1 MVDGEASLATRAAW
15 LYFAAGMTQS
25 EVASRLNIQSTKAH
39 RLIARAS
46 REGMIRV
53 FVEGPVAECVAL
65 ENALA
70 QRFGLAFCRVA
81 PDLGEGDLPLKALAL
96 EGASFLRQ
104 ILERGEDKVIGV
116 GHGRTLAAVVEQLPQ
131 TPAPDVHFVS
141 LLGGLTRKFA
151 ANPFDVIHRLAE
163 RTGAEAY
170 LLPVPVFAN
179 SVADRA
185 VLMKQYGIADVF
197 ALARKASLLVVGIG
211 QINREGFLVSSGMIK
226 PDEVTELKRFGA
238 CADLLGHF
246 FSADGAVLDI
256 DLSARATSMSA
267 ADLKKHRIVA
277 VAGGLPKVT
286 ALRAVLRSR
295 MLHGLIIDEATA
307 QALATD
313 KPGEH
318 PAAPK
323 KNPSESKR
331 KTRSDY
337 MFDRREEFVRLLRRQ
352 THQPARSAR
361 WSRQARHCRR
371 CRQCHFRIFFFTS
384 DGRGFQLEIPERQE
398 RQVALEQASLCR
410 RDDRRSRR
418 SRH

>member
-1 MVDGEASLATRAAW
+1 MPALFDRPSPIDGEASLATRAAW
-15 LYFAAGMTQS
+15 LYFAAGLTQS

-65 ENALA
+65 ENELA
-70 QRFGLAFCRVA
+70 QRFGIDLCRVA
-81 PDLGEGDLPLKALAL
+81 PDLGEVDLPLKALAL

-104 ILERGEDKVIGV
+104 VLERGEDKVIGV

-131 TPAPDVHFVS
+131 TAARNAQFVS

-179 SVADRA
+179 SVSDRA
-185 VLMKQYGIADVF
+185 VLMQQYGIADVF
-197 ALARKASLLVVGIG
+197 ALARRASLLFVGIG
-211 QINREGFLVSSGMIK
+211 QVSRDGFLVSSGMIK
-226 PDEVTELKRFGA
+226 PDELVELKRVGA

-246 FSADGAVLDI
+246 FGADGRMLDA

-277 VAGGLPKVT
+277 IAGGPAKVT
-286 ALRAVLRSR
+286 ALRAVLRSGI
-295 MLHGLIIDEATA
+295 LHGFITDEATA
-307 QALATD
+307 QALVSEKPETTSGKAT
-313 KPGEH
+313 
-318 PAAPK
+318 
-323 KNPSESKR
+323 S
-331 KTRSDY
+331 
-337 MFDRREEFVRLLRRQ
+337 
-352 THQPARSAR
+352 
-361 WSRQARHCRR
+361 
-371 CRQCHFRIFFFTS
+371 
-384 DGRGFQLEIPERQE
+384 
-398 RQVALEQASLCR
+398 
-410 RDDRRSRR
+410 RSRKGK
-418 SRH
+418 

>member
-1 MVDGEASLATRAAW
+1 MAALSDKLPLIDGDTSLARRAAW

-65 ENALA
+65 ENILA
-70 QRFGLAFCRVA
+70 ERFCLKFCRVA
-81 PDLGEGDLPLKALAL
+81 PDLGEGGLPLKALAI

-116 GHGRTLAAVVEQLPQ
+116 GHGRTLAALVEQLPQ
-131 TPAPDVHFVS
+131 TPARDVQFVS

-179 SVADRA
+179 SVRDRA
-185 VLMKQYGIADVF
+185 VLMQQYGISDVF
-197 ALARKASLLVVGIG
+197 ALARKASLLFVGIG
-211 QINREGFLVSSGMIK
+211 QISRDGFLVSSGMIK
-226 PDEVTELKRFGA
+226 PDEVAELKHAGA

-246 FSADGAVLDI
+246 FGADGKMLDV

-267 ADLKKHRIVA
+267 ADLKRHRIVA
-277 VAGGLPKVT
+277 IAGGLVKVT
-286 ALRAVLRSR
+286 ALRAVLRSGL
-295 MLHGLIIDEATA
+295 LHGLIIDEATA
-307 QALATD
+307 QALAAD
-313 KPGEH
+313 KPEATSGK
-318 PAAPK
+318 A
-323 KNPSESKR
+323 KNKSR
-331 KTRSDY
+331 KGT
-337 MFDRREEFVRLLRRQ
+337 
-352 THQPARSAR
+352 
-361 WSRQARHCRR
+361 
-371 CRQCHFRIFFFTS
+371 
-384 DGRGFQLEIPERQE
+384 
-398 RQVALEQASLCR
+398 
-410 RDDRRSRR
+410 
-418 SRH
+418 

>member
-1 MVDGEASLATRAAW
+1 MLDGDASLATRAAW
-15 LYFAAGMTQS
+15 LHFAAGLTQS

-70 QRFGLAFCRVA
+70 ERFGLSFCRVA
-81 PDLGEGDLPLKALAL
+81 PDLGEGDLPLKALSL
-96 EGASFLRQ
+96 EGAGFLRH

-116 GHGRTLAAVVEQLPQ
+116 GHGRTLAAVVGQMPQ
-131 TPAPDVHFVS
+131 TPARGVQFVS

-179 SVADRA
+179 SVSDKA
-185 VLMKQYGIADVF
+185 VLMQQYGIADVF
-197 ALARKASLLVVGIG
+197 ALARKASLLIVGIG
-211 QINREGFLVSSGMIK
+211 QITGEGFLVSSGMIK
-226 PDEVTELKRFGA
+226 PDELAELDRAGA

-246 FSADGAVLDI
+246 FSADGEILDT

-267 ADLKKHRIVA
+267 TDLKKHRIIA
-277 VAGGLPKVT
+277 IAGGTVKVT

-295 MLHGLIIDEATA
+295 VLHGLITDEATA

-313 KPGEH
+313 KPEATSGK
-318 PAAPK
+318 AK
-323 KNPSESKR
+323 SKNR
-331 KTRSDY
+331 K
-337 MFDRREEFVRLLRRQ
+337 
-352 THQPARSAR
+352 
-361 WSRQARHCRR
+361 
-371 CRQCHFRIFFFTS
+371 
-384 DGRGFQLEIPERQE
+384 GK
-398 RQVALEQASLCR
+398 
-410 RDDRRSRR
+410 
-418 SRH
+418 

>member
-1 MVDGEASLATRAAW
+1 MEFRAVSVRSEKLHMLDGEASLATRAAW
-15 LYFAAGMTQS
+15 LHFAAGLTQS

-46 REGMIRV
+46 REGMVRV

-70 QRFGLAFCRVA
+70 ERFGLSFCRVA

-96 EGASFLRQ
+96 EGAAFLRQ
-104 ILERGEDKVIGV
+104 IIEHGEDKVVGV

-131 TPAPDVHFVS
+131 TPARGLQFVS

-179 SVADRA
+179 SVADKA
-185 VLMKQYGIADVF
+185 VLMQQYGIADVS
-197 ALARKASLLVVGIG
+197 ALARKASLLIVGIG
-211 QINREGFLVSSGMIK
+211 QVSRDGFLVSSGMIK
-226 PDEVTELKRFGA
+226 PDELVELKRVGA

-246 FSADGAVLDI
+246 FSTDGRMLDI

-267 ADLKKHRIVA
+267 ADLRQHRIVA
-277 VAGGLPKVT
+277 IAGGTAKVT

-295 MLHGLIIDEATA
+295 VLHGFITDEATA
-307 QALATD
+307 QALVTD
-313 KPGEH
+313 KPETTSGK
-318 PAAPK
+318 AK
-323 KNPSESKR
+323 SKSR
-331 KTRSDY
+331 K
-337 MFDRREEFVRLLRRQ
+337 
-352 THQPARSAR
+352 
-361 WSRQARHCRR
+361 
-371 CRQCHFRIFFFTS
+371 
-384 DGRGFQLEIPERQE
+384 GK
-398 RQVALEQASLCR
+398 
-410 RDDRRSRR
+410 
-418 SRH
+418 

>member
-1 MVDGEASLATRAAW
+1 MEFQAVSVRSEKLHMLDGEASLATRAAW
-15 LYFAAGMTQS
+15 LHFAAGLTQS

-46 REGMIRV
+46 REGMVRV

-70 QRFGLAFCRVA
+70 ERFGLSFCRVA

-96 EGASFLRQ
+96 EGAAFLRQ
-104 ILERGEDKVIGV
+104 IIEHGEDKVIGV

-131 TPAPDVHFVS
+131 TPARGLQFVS

-179 SVADRA
+179 SVADKA
-185 VLMKQYGIADVF
+185 VLMQQYGIADVS
-197 ALARKASLLVVGIG
+197 ALARKASLLIVGIG
-211 QINREGFLVSSGMIK
+211 EVSRDGFLVSSGMIK
-226 PDEVTELKRFGA
+226 PDELVELKRVGA

-246 FSADGAVLDI
+246 FSTDGRMLDI

-267 ADLKKHRIVA
+267 ADLRQHRIVA
-277 VAGGLPKVT
+277 IAGGTAKVT

-295 MLHGLIIDEATA
+295 VLHGFITDEATA
-307 QALATD
+307 QALVTD
-313 KPGEH
+313 KPETTSGK
-318 PAAPK
+318 AK
-323 KNPSESKR
+323 SKSR
-331 KTRSDY
+331 K
-337 MFDRREEFVRLLRRQ
+337 
-352 THQPARSAR
+352 
-361 WSRQARHCRR
+361 
-371 CRQCHFRIFFFTS
+371 
-384 DGRGFQLEIPERQE
+384 GK
-398 RQVALEQASLCR
+398 
-410 RDDRRSRR
+410 
-418 SRH
+418 